1 MGNRWLKECRNMA
14 SAFERLGRE
23 RQINERFQALGPGK
37 VVCWKSHKSGSCQES
52 PEENIAGMGS
62 EEIAPPSYRYETED
76 TVPMHKLKL
85 LVEKG
90 VVLELLALTGPLK
103 SGAPLDEPPRH
114 VAGVGTCNFHVSQ
127 EVSETPVCMP
137 PQDTNINLAGQAKY
151 RMRSPCDG
159 NRYKESEGLREVL
172 KNANVRDMLV
182 AIDNAPD
189 PGKAI
194 HAAMLEPIFVE
205 FADEC
210 LKIVQPPVSAE
221 H

>member
-1 MGNRWLKECRNMA
+1 MPTTGRSR
-14 SAFERLGRE
+14 FESRCS
-23 RQINERFQALGPGK
+23 

-52 PEENIAGMGS
+52 PEENITGMGS

-85 LVEKG
+85 LE
-90 VVLELLALTGPLK
+90 
-103 SGAPLDEPPRH
+103 
-114 VAGVGTCNFHVSQ
+114 
-127 EVSETPVCMP
+127 
-137 PQDTNINLAGQAKY
+137 
-151 RMRSPCDG
+151 
-159 NRYKESEGLREVL
+159 ESEGLREVL
-172 KNANVRDMLV
+172 KNANIRDMLV

-210 LKIVQPPVSAE
+210 LKIVQPPVSGE